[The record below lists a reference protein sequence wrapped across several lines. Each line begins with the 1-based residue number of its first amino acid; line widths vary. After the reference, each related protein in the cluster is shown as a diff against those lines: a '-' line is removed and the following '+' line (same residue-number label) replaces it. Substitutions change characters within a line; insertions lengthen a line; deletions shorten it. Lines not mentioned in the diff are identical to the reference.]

1 MIIFMDLK
9 SIPNL
14 ITGLRVI
21 ASPLCALLWAEG
33 MAITSIILMAFIAL
47 SDGLDGYLARRLQ
60 AESRIGRILD
70 PVADK
75 VLVACMLVALAH
87 GLNSSIFVILA
98 GLILM
103 REFLIGALR
112 EDAAGQIVIHVS
124 KLAKWKTALQLIGII
139 TTMLLVIIASVNT
152 IMLLLIWL
160 PIVGITWA
168 SAFGYIQAWRL
179 GPTKEQ

>member
-75 VLVACMLVALAH
+75 VLVACM
-87 GLNSSIFVILA
+87 SIFVILA

-139 TTMLLVIIASVNT
+139 TTMLLVIIGSVNT